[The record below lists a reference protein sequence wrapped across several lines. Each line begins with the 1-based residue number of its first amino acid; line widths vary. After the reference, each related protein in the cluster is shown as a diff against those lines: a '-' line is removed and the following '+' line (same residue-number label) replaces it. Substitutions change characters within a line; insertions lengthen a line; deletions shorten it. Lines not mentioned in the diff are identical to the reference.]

1 MNKKIGVV
9 IFPIFI
15 VLSAS
20 LFASKHPDILE
31 TLAINY
37 GFDKQAKETASIFA
51 GYSFPFI
58 NNQFLSTLCA
68 GATGLILLHV
78 LYKGI
83 NSTIKHF
90 INKIFFCFRDGQ
102 KK

>member
-1 MNKKIGVV
+1 MNKKNGAV
-9 IFPIFI
+9 IFPIF
-15 VLSAS
+15 VAFLSS
-20 LFASKHPDILE
+20 LFASKNPDGLE

-37 GFDKQAKETASIFA
+37 VFDKQAKEIASIFA

-58 NNQFLSTLCA
+58 SSQFLSTFCA
-68 GATGLILLHV
+68 GATGLVLLYV

-83 NSTIKHF
+83 NSIIRHF
-90 INKIFFCFRDGQ
+90 IKYFLVLKTD

>member
-1 MNKKIGVV
+1 MSKKNGVV
-9 IFPIFI
+9 IFPMFI

-20 LFASKHPDILE
+20 LFASKHPDTLE

-68 GATGLILLHV
+68 GTTGLILLYV

-83 NSTIKHF
+83 NRAVKHLIK
-90 INKIFFCFRDGQ
+90 
-102 KK
+102 

>member
-1 MNKKIGVV
+1 MNKKTGVI
-9 IFPIFI
+9 IFPIFV

-20 LFASKHPDILE
+20 LFASKHPDALE
-31 TLAINY
+31 VLAINY

-68 GATGLILLHV
+68 GVTGLILLYV
-78 LYKGI
+78 LYKVI
-83 NSTIKHF
+83 NSAVELFIK
-90 INKIFFCFRDGQ
+90 
-102 KK
+102 

>member
-1 MNKKIGVV
+1 MNKKISAV
-9 IFPIFI
+9 IFPIFV

-20 LFASKHPDILE
+20 LFASKHPDTLE

-37 GFDKQAKETASIFA
+37 GFDKQAKEAASIFA

-68 GATGLILLHV
+68 GAIGLILLCV

-83 NSTIKHF
+83 NSAVKHF
-90 INKIFFCFRDGQ
+90 RK
-102 KK
+102 

>member
-1 MNKKIGVV
+1 MNKKTGCVV
-9 IFPIFI
+9 FPIFI

-20 LFASKHPDILE
+20 LFASKHPDTLE

-37 GFDKQAKETASIFA
+37 GFDKRAKEAASIFVD
-51 GYSFPFI
+51 YSFPFI

-68 GATGLILLHV
+68 GIIGLILLYI

-83 NSTIKHF
+83 NSTAVKHF
-90 INKIFFCFRDGQ
+90 IKYFSVLETD

>member
-1 MNKKIGVV
+1 MNKKTGVV

-20 LFASKHPDILE
+20 LFASKHPDTLE

-37 GFDKQAKETASIFA
+37 GFDKQVKETASIFA
-51 GYSFPFI
+51 GYSFPFFI

-68 GATGLILLHV
+68 GTTGLILLYV

-83 NSTIKHF
+83 NTIKHF
-90 INKIFFCFRDGQ
+90 IK
-102 KK
+102 

>member
-1 MNKKIGVV
+1 MNKKVSAV
-9 IFPIFI
+9 IFPIFV

-31 TLAINY
+31 TLAINC
-37 GFDKQAKETASIFA
+37 GFDKQAKEANSIFA

-58 NNQFLSTLCA
+58 NNQFLSTLYA
-68 GATGLILLHV
+68 GVTGLILLYV

-83 NSTIKHF
+83 NSAVKHF
-90 INKIFFCFRDGQ
+90 RK
-102 KK
+102 

>member
-1 MNKKIGVV
+1 MNRKISAV
-9 IFPIFI
+9 IFPMF
-15 VLSAS
+15 VALSAS

-37 GFDKQAKETASIFA
+37 GFDKQAKETTSIFA
-51 GYSFPFI
+51 RYSFPFI

-68 GATGLILLHV
+68 GTTGLVLLYV

-83 NSTIKHF
+83 NIAVKYFT
-90 INKIFFCFRDGQ
+90 
-102 KK
+102 KKNE

>member
-1 MNKKIGVV
+1 MNKKTGAV
-9 IFPIFI
+9 IFPIFV

-20 LFASKHPDILE
+20 LFASKHPDTLE

-37 GFDKQAKETASIFA
+37 GFDKQAKEMASIFA

-68 GATGLILLHV
+68 GATGLILIYV

-83 NSTIKHF
+83 NSAVKHF
-90 INKIFFCFRDGQ
+90 TK
-102 KK
+102 

>member
-1 MNKKIGVV
+1 MNKKIGTV
-9 IFPIFI
+9 IFPIF
-15 VLSAS
+15 VTFFAS
-20 LFASKHPDILE
+20 LFASKNPDVLE

-37 GFDKQAKETASIFA
+37 GFDKQAKEIASIFA

-58 NNQFLSTLCA
+58 SSHFLSTFCA
-68 GATGLILLHV
+68 GATGLVLLYI

-83 NSTIKHF
+83 NGAIGRFIKHF
-90 INKIFFCFRDGQ
+90 LVLETD

>member
-1 MNKKIGVV
+1 MNKKTSAVV
-9 IFPIFI
+9 FPIFV

-20 LFASKHPDILE
+20 LFASKRPDALE

-37 GFDKQAKETASIFA
+37 SFDKQAKETASIFA

-58 NNQFLSTLCA
+58 NNQPLSTLCA
-68 GATGLILLHV
+68 GATGLILLYV

-83 NSTIKHF
+83 NSVVKYFTK
-90 INKIFFCFRDGQ
+90 
-102 KK
+102 